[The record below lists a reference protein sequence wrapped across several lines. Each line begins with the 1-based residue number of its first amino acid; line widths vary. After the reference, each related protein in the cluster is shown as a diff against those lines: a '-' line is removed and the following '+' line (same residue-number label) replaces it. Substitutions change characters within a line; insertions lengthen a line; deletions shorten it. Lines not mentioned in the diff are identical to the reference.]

1 MELAEQAQVKMAIIS
16 ITSKEE
22 EDVVFPNHRNILAIL
37 HLKCNDLIE
46 EYDEEG
52 IPYGR
57 PLPKAEDFAG
67 LKEFVMNLSCECLI
81 IHCWEGTSR
90 SAAVAQAV
98 FEFRSKEDVVHSQQQ
113 VLPNPLVYALACR
126 ELGI

>member
-1 MELAEQAQVKMAIIS
+1 MELAEQAKDRMSIIS

-22 EDVVFPNHRNILAIL
+22 EDVVFPDRPEILSIL
-37 HLKCNDLIE
+37 HLKCNDLAE

-67 LKEFVMNLSCECLI
+67 LKAFVNGLSCDCLI

-90 SAAVAQAV
+90 SAAVAKAV
-98 FEFRSKEDVVHSQQQ
+98 FEYRGASDVIHAQQQ
-113 VLPNPLVYALACR
+113 VLPNPLVYTLACR